1 MDNLVH
7 IGNADIPIKEYK
19 GERVVTF
26 KDIDMVHERPGG
38 TARKIF
44 SDNRKHF
51 VEGEDYFVLK
61 TSDLENTGLSE
72 KRTLENLV
80 LSNFGTALITERG
93 YLMLVKSFTDDLAW
107 EVQRKL
113 VSSYFNVYFRMRLEH
128 CSRVRYQTLRM
139 KGSDCMNELQIFNNE
154 EFGEIRTI
162 TKDNETWFVA
172 SDICRSLDLSNPTMA
187 MQRIDD
193 DEKAKFNLGLS
204 GGETNCVNEYGL
216 YSLVLASRKREAKD
230 FKRWITHEVLP
241 SIRKTGSYNKP
252 MSTAEKIQLLAQGNE
267 ELNERVDMVDGRVT
281 DLENNMTINY
291 GQQVVIGDEVN
302 KVVIGALGGKDSAAY
317 KEISRKVFSE
327 CNRDIKHYFH
337 VNSRNNIPKK
347 RFDEAVQ
354 YIKNWHP
361 CTNTQILIN
370 SFKI

>member
-1 MDNLVH
+1 
-7 IGNADIPIKEYK
+7 
-19 GERVVTF
+19 
-26 KDIDMVHERPGG
+26 
-38 TARKIF
+38 
-44 SDNRKHF
+44 
-51 VEGEDYFVLK
+51 
-61 TSDLENTGLSE
+61 
-72 KRTLENLV
+72 
-80 LSNFGTALITERG
+80 
-93 YLMLVKSFTDDLAW
+93 
-107 EVQRKL
+107 
-113 VSSYFNVYFRMRLEH
+113 
-128 CSRVRYQTLRM
+128 
-139 KGSDCMNELQIFNNE
+139 MNELQIFNNE
-154 EFGEIRTI
+154 EFGEIRTAVVN
-162 TKDNETWFVA
+162 NEPMFCLI
-172 SDICRSLDLSNPTMA
+172 DICKALEMSNPTMVA
-187 MQRIDD
+187 QRLDD
-193 DEKAKFNLGLS
+193 DERTKLDLGRA
-204 GGETNCVNEYGL
+204 GDTNFITESGL
-216 YSLVLASRKREAKD
+216 YAVILRSDKPNAKKFRK
-230 FKRWITHEVLP
+230 WVTSEVLP

-281 DLENNMTINY
+281 DLENNMTIDY

-302 KVVIGALGGKDSAAY
+302 KVVIGALGGKNGAAY